1 MAGLLDPGGPFDLTN
16 PQTQMA
22 IGLLMGAQAPRSQ
35 GAQIFSGLLSQ
46 QAALSQQEMQRKVMQ
61 SQIDENVTQNR
72 QRELQMQ
79 NAMAQQARENAYFGM
94 GGGGTTQGAGMIPS
108 GGSAPGSALGG
119 AAPSEGKFDEWSKQY
134 GIPKDAL
141 VVDYLKN
148 GGKGIA
154 EMIAKRGT
162 PDMQVTNGYAYDK
175 NKLGAGFMPSLSTSQ
190 DGKTS
195 MVRIGPDGLPVVS
208 APQGAA
214 DTYAMYQGAQAAFKP
229 IKVYNP
235 ATGREEYTNERAVV
249 QPQATPANVRPQA
262 QYTGPG
268 YAGGSAN
275 AAAQGQLEVM
285 QSELNKLPANHP
297 DRPAIM
303 REMQRL
309 GGGQAAPQMA
319 PQSGNY
325 AAGPSAAESAANE
338 AQRVQAVEQVKADIS
353 PTATKVTA
361 LDTARDA
368 LGMIDQALS
377 HPGLKTATGIQ
388 GTIDPRNYIP
398 GTDATNFRVLM
409 DQVKGSVFLDAYKDL
424 RGGGAITDIEGAK
437 AEAAKAR
444 INRAQS
450 PDEFIKGLNEY
461 KAIVQRGYERAAA
474 RAGGQGGA
482 TGGWEDKQ
490 GQQKPQQREFS
501 MLPNAAQ
508 YEGKRM
514 RAPDGTVYRSSG
526 GRWNKE

>member
-1 MAGLLDPGGPFDLTN
+1 MAGLLD
-16 PQTQMA
+16 TQESG
-22 IGLLMGAQAPRSQ
+22 GLLGAFFDDP
-35 GAQIFSGLLSQ
+35 GARLGMGLLAASSPKFRGLGQVMAQQDQAKQ
-46 QAALSQQEMQRKVMQ
+46 QALQQQLIQ
-61 SQIDENVTQNR
+61 SQIAENATQNR

-79 NAMAQQARENAYFGM
+79 NAMAQQARENAFFGM
-94 GGGGTTQGAGMIPS
+94 GGSPGGTTQGAGMIS
-108 GGSAPGSALGG
+108 AGGAPGAALGG
-119 AAPSEGKFDEWSKQY
+119 AAPSEGKFDEWSRQY

-175 NKLGAGFMPSLSTSQ
+175 NRLGAGFMPSLSTSQ

-195 MVRIGPDGLPVVS
+195 MVRIDQATGLPVVM
-208 APQGAA
+208 APQGAMETFA
-214 DTYAMYQGAQAAFKP
+214 GYQGAQAAFKP

-235 ATGREEYTNERAVV
+235 ATGREEYTNEGAV
-249 QPQATPANVRPQA
+249 VRPQGTPSA
-262 QYTGPG
+262 QPQYSGPG
-268 YAGGSAN
+268 YAGGSAAN
-275 AAAQGQLEVM
+275 AAQGQLQIM
-285 QSELNKLPANHP
+285 QSEYNRLPEGHP

-309 GGGQAAPQMA
+309 GGGQAM

-325 AAGPSAAESAANE
+325 AAGPSAAEAAANE
-338 AQRVQAVEQVKADIS
+338 ARRVQAVEQVKADIS
-353 PTATKVTA
+353 PTATKVGA
-361 LDTARDA
+361 VDTARDA
-368 LGMIDQALS
+368 LGMINQALG

-388 GTIDPRNYIP
+388 GTVDPRNYIA

-450 PDEFIKGLNEY
+450 PDEFVKGLTEY
-461 KAIVQRGYERAAA
+461 KSIVERGLARAQERA
-474 RAGGQGGA
+474 GNQGGA
-482 TGGWEDKQ
+482 TGGWGDQ
-490 GQQKPQQREFS
+490 AKPGKTVVKTG
-501 MLPNAAQ
+501 M
-508 YEGKRM
+508 YGGKRVVQYS
-514 RAPDGTVYRSSG
+514 DGSVDYA
-526 GRWNKE
+526 N

>member
-1 MAGLLDPGGPFDLTN
+1 MAGLLDPGGPFDLSN

-22 IGLLMGAQAPRSQ
+22 FGLLMGAQAPRSQ

-46 QAALSQQEMQRKVMQ
+46 QAAMKQQDMQRKLTE
-61 SQIDENVTQNR
+61 SQIEENALQNR
-72 QRELQMQ
+72 QREMQMQ
-79 NAMAQQARENAYFGM
+79 NALAQQARENAFFGL
-94 GGGGTTQGAGMIPS
+94 GGAQPTTQGAGMIS
-108 GGSAPGSALGG
+108 GGSPGGLSSSGGANSTG
-119 AAPSEGKFDEWSKQY
+119 AAPSANKFDEWSQQF
-134 GIPKDAL
+134 GIPRDAL
-141 VVDYLKN
+141 MVDYFKN

-249 QPQATPANVRPQA
+249 QPQSAPANVRPQA
-262 QYTGPG
+262 QYAGPG

-309 GGGQAAPQMA
+309 GGGQAATQMA

-368 LGMIDQALS
+368 LGMIDQALR

-388 GTIDPRNYIP
+388 GTLDPRNYIP

-424 RGGGAITDIEGAK
+424 RGGGAITDIEGTK

-482 TGGWEDKQ
+482 TGGWDESPA
-490 GQQKPQQREFS
+490 KPV
-501 MLPNAAQ
+501 AT
-508 YEGKRM
+508 M
-514 RAPDGTVYRSSG
+514 RFNPST
-526 GRWNKE
+526 GRLEKVN